1 MSVPTITYEN
11 FEGDPFIDSISTDD
25 ATKGAYEIL
34 EWAYRTYGDSIVY
47 SCSFGAESMVL
58 IDLIYQLSQ
67 MHKLSF

>member
-34 EWAYRTYGDSIVY
+34 EWAYRTLVIPLFIHV
-47 SCSFGAESMVL
+47 VL
-58 IDLIYQLSQ
+58 VR
-67 MHKLSF
+67 KVWF